1 MVRKNKLKSYLQKEI
16 RNVDEENK
24 RRENKA
30 LELMNKEKELFNTL
44 GLPSNKN
51 SEELVDIWFI
61 DFLDSLYKPILTLIA
76 YHIFDLQD
84 STFQVRLQ
92 EGVSIENVMLLEKI
106 NEFLTGYNL
115 GSIQTREVVNYQEY
129 TTKGYLAGNIE
140 IRFRTT
146 LENLIVAYDMEISKI
161 TSNFV
166 DNRYKKYIRNK
177 RK

>member
-44 GLPSNKN
+44 GLPSNQN
-51 SEELVDIWFI
+51 SEELVDIWFTY
-61 DFLDSLYKPILTLIA
+61 FLDSLYKPILTLIA
-76 YHIFDLQD
+76 YHIFELQD

-106 NEFLTGYNL
+106 L
-115 GSIQTREVVNYQEY
+115 
-129 TTKGYLAGNIE
+129 
-140 IRFRTT
+140 
-146 LENLIVAYDMEISKI
+146 
-161 TSNFV
+161 
-166 DNRYKKYIRNK
+166 
-177 RK
+177 

>member
-44 GLPSNKN
+44 DMPSNKN
-51 SEELVDIWFI
+51 SEELVDIWFTY
-61 DFLDSLYKPILTLIA
+61 FLDSLYKPILTLIA

-84 STFQVRLQ
+84 STFQFRLQ

-106 NEFLTGYNL
+106 NEFLTSYNL

-146 LENLIVAYDMEISKI
+146 LENLIEAYDMEIAKI

>member
-44 GLPSNKN
+44 GLPSNQN
-51 SEELVDIWFI
+51 SEELVDIWFTY
-61 DFLDSLYKPILTLIA
+61 FLDSLYKPILTLIA
-76 YHIFDLQD
+76 YHIFELQD

-106 NEFLTGYNL
+106 NEFLTSYNL

-146 LENLIVAYDMEISKI
+146 LENLIEAYDMEISKI

>member
-76 YHIFDLQD
+76 YHIFC
-84 STFQVRLQ
+84 
-92 EGVSIENVMLLEKI
+92 N
-106 NEFLTGYNL
+106 
-115 GSIQTREVVNYQEY
+115 
-129 TTKGYLAGNIE
+129 
-140 IRFRTT
+140 
-146 LENLIVAYDMEISKI
+146 
-161 TSNFV
+161 
-166 DNRYKKYIRNK
+166 
-177 RK
+177 